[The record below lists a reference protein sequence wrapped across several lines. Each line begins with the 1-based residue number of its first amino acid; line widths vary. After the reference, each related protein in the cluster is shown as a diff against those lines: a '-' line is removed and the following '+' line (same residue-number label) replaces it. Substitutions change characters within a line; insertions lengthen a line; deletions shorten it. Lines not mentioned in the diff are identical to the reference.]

1 MKLKIISAIEFI
13 ILFIITLP
21 LFLVC
26 EIIDFFERKW
36 PTFRHSGTDG
46 KHRTGDL

>member
-26 EIIDFFERKW
+26 EIIDFCEVANI
-36 PTFRHSGTDG
+36 PAHSGTDG